1 MGGCKKQYITK
12 RLLLKC
18 YSSYLSSSDTFYD
31 ILSDFAQIHGEPRW
45 HTKIQGSKTGP
56 CSNLTTSHVTR
67 ENTVGCVTNKTH
79 GLVNTYMHK
88 RHFTYSFIEK
98 REKNQNDKTLML
110 DSPARP
116 RCEDLQTGCLNNCRN
131 VTAATAE
138 KFVPKKSQPRSQ
150 GFSLEGGLK
159 LEKVAQKYTHYF
171 SVISSTSTQLCILGE
186 TRAVTSSW
194 GRKNKRK
201 LTRRFSSAPTKC
213 SWVGPGEDVY
223 DSLHI

>member
-1 MGGCKKQYITK
+1 MLTSLLQYSTNFKYSLGGCKKQYITK

-79 GLVNTYMHK
+79 GLVNIRHLLTASLK
-88 RHFTYSFIEK
+88 RK
-98 REKNQNDKTLML
+98 KNQNDKLTRKAPLL
-110 DSPARP
+110 RPA
-116 RCEDLQTGCLNNCRN
+116 D
-131 VTAATAE
+131 
-138 KFVPKKSQPRSQ
+138 KVPKCDCGDSGKICA
-150 GFSLEGGLK
+150 
-159 LEKVAQKYTHYF
+159 EKVAQKYTHCF
-171 SVISSTSTQLCILGE
+171 SVP
-186 TRAVTSSW
+186 RAVTSSW

-213 SWVGPGEDVY
+213 SWAPVRTSMILY
-223 DSLHI
+223 I